1 MTVTVLDCIERVQPI
16 VQNML
21 DNRKE
26 ITKDLLQ
33 YLGKRVGELDEIV
46 LIGSGTSNTSAW
58 TSRLA
63 MEKMAKLRI
72 TTILPNEFMY
82 DRKRFNQN
90 ALYIFT
96 SQSGNSILTRECMR
110 NLKKAGYLTCGITEA
125 STTDIGKEAGV
136 PVDMS
141 CGKEEYGCRTIGYC
155 ASVLTHMLI
164 ALEIGLAS
172 GRLPQAEYDAYIAD
186 AYKVPQSHKAIC
198 EKTLAWYEANEKS
211 LVNADCYVLYG
222 AASLWGVALEGALKI
237 MEMAKRIAIGY
248 ELEDGL
254 HGPTMAFNEK
264 TCVIALDGGDPGSEK
279 ALGCGEMAKSESGK
293 GFIIGGKGFDST
305 DLSFDVVSNNFRSL
319 EFAPAVQ
326 ILAYKLSQSLGI
338 DLTAPLAPQKKE
350 YFALH
355 DEPALSSIYSGD
367 KE

>member
-63 MEKMAKLRI
+63 MEKMGKAPHHYDFAER
-72 TTILPNEFMY
+72 FMY

-136 PVDMS
+136 HVDMS

-172 GRLPQAEYDAYIAD
+172 GRLPQAGIRRLYRRRL
-186 AYKVPQSHKAIC
+186 QS
-198 EKTLAWYEANEKS
+198 
-211 LVNADCYVLYG
+211 
-222 AASLWGVALEGALKI
+222 AA
-237 MEMAKRIAIGY
+237 
-248 ELEDGL
+248 
-254 HGPTMAFNEK
+254 
-264 TCVIALDGGDPGSEK
+264 
-279 ALGCGEMAKSESGK
+279 
-293 GFIIGGKGFDST
+293 
-305 DLSFDVVSNNFRSL
+305 
-319 EFAPAVQ
+319 
-326 ILAYKLSQSLGI
+326 
-338 DLTAPLAPQKKE
+338 
-350 YFALH
+350 
-355 DEPALSSIYSGD
+355 EP
-367 KE
+367 

>member
-110 NLKKAGYLTCGITEA
+110 NLKRPAI
-125 STTDIGKEAGV
+125 
-136 PVDMS
+136 
-141 CGKEEYGCRTIGYC
+141 
-155 ASVLTHMLI
+155 
-164 ALEIGLAS
+164 
-172 GRLPQAEYDAYIAD
+172 LP
-186 AYKVPQSHKAIC
+186 
-198 EKTLAWYEANEKS
+198 
-211 LVNADCYVLYG
+211 
-222 AASLWGVALEGALKI
+222 AASRKPPPRILERKPA
-237 MEMAKRIAIGY
+237 Y
-248 ELEDGL
+248 
-254 HGPTMAFNEK
+254 T
-264 TCVIALDGGDPGSEK
+264 
-279 ALGCGEMAKSESGK
+279 
-293 GFIIGGKGFDST
+293 ST
-305 DLSFDVVSNNFRSL
+305 
-319 EFAPAVQ
+319 
-326 ILAYKLSQSLGI
+326 
-338 DLTAPLAPQKKE
+338 
-350 YFALH
+350 
-355 DEPALSSIYSGD
+355 
-367 KE
+367 